1 MERGDERLSKKNKA
15 DKTQNV
21 NIEKTVEEAAQTIE
35 TAEAATEAVDEAA
48 KTDNAAAKSEKL
60 NDAAAE
66 SEKTDDADAEA
77 AKTDDAAAKSEK
89 SDDNAAEGE
98 KAETDE
104 QSDGTA
110 VKKSAHNTA
119 SAAALLASGETDVRR
134 QTGERRERK
143 IKTNKI
149 SYERKKHLYG
159 YGFIA
164 LWAVGTI
171 WLFIIPVIKSLIYS
185 LTEAINY
192 DRASAMELGYPT
204 AGIHGPW
211 NNFNNYIKAFAGDA
225 KFPPMLVESI
235 GEIIPQA
242 FVIMIFSLFIALML
256 NQKFRGRTLARAIFF
271 LPVLIA
277 TGPVISV
284 INGDMASQGISGAA
298 QFSTLFKTD
307 LVSDLLEFI
316 GIYNIN
322 PKFTTFIEELTSNIL
337 NLVWN
342 AGIQILIFLS
352 ALQNIPPSAKE
363 AANMEGATAWEFF
376 WKITFPMI
384 SPMILAN
391 LVYTVID
398 AFVSTDNDVMQYI
411 LTFQR
416 SGEYGYSAAMA
427 WIYFAIIGGILGIVV
442 VIVNRFVFYENE

>member
-1 MERGDERLSKKNKA
+1 MSKANKKEKV
-15 DKTQNV
+15 KT
-21 NIEKTVEEAAQTIE
+21 EKTVEEAAQTIE
-35 TAEAATEAVDEAA
+35 TTAEAAADNAEKAVEAA
-48 KTDNAAAKSEKL
+48 VETAEK
-60 NDAAAE
+60 AV
-66 SEKTDDADAEA
+66 EKTAENAEKTAETAEKSAEA
-77 AKTDDAAAKSEK
+77 PAP
-89 SDDNAAEGE
+89 
-98 KAETDE
+98 
-104 QSDGTA
+104 
-110 VKKSAHNTA
+110 KKSAHNTA
-119 SAAALLASGETDVRR
+119 AAADFLTEGAEKDVRR
-134 QTGERRERK
+134 AMGEKKERK

-159 YGFIA
+159 YGFVG
-164 LWAVGTI
+164 LWVVGTI
-171 WLFIIPVIKSLIYS
+171 WLFIIPVVKSLIYS
-185 LTEAINY
+185 LTDAQNY
-192 DRASAMELGYPT
+192 DRADALAAGYTVP
-204 AGIHGPW
+204 GIHGPW
-211 NNFNNYIKAFAGDA
+211 NNFSNYSRAFTGDA
-225 KFPPMLVESI
+225 KFPQELVGSI

-242 FVIMIFSLFIALML
+242 FVIMIFSLFIAIIL
-256 NQKFRGRTLARAIFF
+256 NQKFRGRTFARAIFF

-284 INGDMASQGISGAA
+284 INGDMASQGISGAT

-307 LVSDLLEFI
+307 LVSDLLEFV

-322 PKFTTFIEELTSNIL
+322 PKFTDFIEDITSNIL

-342 AGIQILIFLS
+342 SGIQILIFLS

-398 AFVSTDNDVMQYI
+398 AFVSTDNGVMQYFLQMQGI
-411 LTFQR
+411 
-416 SGEYGYSAAMA
+416 GEYGFSAAMA
-427 WIYFAIIGGILGIVV
+427 WIYFGVIGGILGIIV